1 MAEVGTILAIVQIA
15 DRVIGLCKY
24 WIETIR
30 DAPSDL
36 RSILLETSML
46 QATFKNIEFLATC
59 GDALSTTI
67 SDMLDP
73 NGPIEHCRKVL
84 MELTNLIPPEVVL
97 AAHNSM
103 SRKERTKMMLA
114 RLAWPLRENKA
125 HKLLQELGRFKTTIG
140 LALTTQS
147 AQDIQAV
154 KTNTV
159 QMLNMLSDNHRHEFY
174 RWLERTDPSS
184 LHNRSLRLVEDG
196 TCTWILRSPDW
207 SDWLAKRFRCIW
219 LHGIPGAGKTIL
231 ASYLVNTV
239 KDHCNKATT
248 SKLAFAYYYCYF
260 GHNQDEA
267 APFLRWLITQLCRQL
282 KAIPTYAYNLFEQG
296 CEPSLPELLTCLSKS
311 LECFDTAYVIID
323 AVDESKPRDDILKVI
338 RDLACDARFHNL
350 QILATS
356 REYVDIERVLVGI
369 SRPVSMS
376 NPFIA
381 EDIRSYVHTTLQT
394 NDKFKRWP
402 QQLLTEVE
410 EALSAGAKGMFR
422 WAVCQLDRLKRFREA
437 QAVRKALATLPKTL
451 DETYER
457 IFLEIPEEDKPL
469 VRQCLGWIDFHNKV
483 YGVSVP
489 VSIVV
494 HAIHSAIDD
503 LSLDVTP
510 TSMDEEDL
518 RETCGCLVRI
528 ADDMGFPT
536 NLGDGDQDAPIVPV
550 VSFAHYTVR
559 EFLGSERISASTA
572 NYFALEEDKIQSNIL
587 TQVLRTALDFAS
599 LKPMD
604 PSNYSERLE
613 VKKILF
619 NELVGN
625 FQLYCAISVMI
636 SLSILADQISC
647 HPDLIDIMFRLLSPL
662 GSHFKNIMESLAH
675 IEDLLFLV
683 FNSFNR
689 VGEFGNFWSLVWDTN
704 FQSTTDDAKML
715 FEILIIAG
723 PETKLT
729 EKLIKNTAR
738 AVDLFYAPLAFIIDM
753 KRSLG
758 YGNAETSSICYK
770 GSMVEFFAQNEITGG
785 QLCLRFILDQMQHL
799 LNPNAVLYFFAG
811 SSGQYLY
818 GEEHQEYL
826 IRRIIE
832 LGADP
837 NCYGYAT
844 TPLQIAVANMDNDGA
859 DTLLQAGADPTRV
872 GDPDGIRLSGILR
885 DFQDLEGM
893 GPIDICRRKSCEAKV
908 LEEKQSCQLIEA
920 LLIRYRMAIPYLMEC

>member
-36 RSILLETSML
+36 RSIPLETSML

-282 KAIPTYAYNLFEQG
+282 KAIPHTHITYSSRDVSPVY
-296 CEPSLPELLTCLSKS
+296 PSFSH
-311 LECFDTAYVIID
+311 

-356 REYVDIERVLVGI
+356 REYVDIERVLAGI

-402 QQLLTEVE
+402 QQLLTKVE

-469 VRQCLGWIDFHNKV
+469 VRQCLGWVDFHNKV
-483 YGVSVP
+483 YGVFVP

-528 ADDMGFPT
+528 ADDIGFST

-599 LKPMD
+599 LEPMG
-604 PSNYSERLE
+604 PSNHSEMLE

-619 NELVGN
+619 KELVGN
-625 FQLYCAISVMI
+625 FHLYCAISVMI
-636 SLSILADQISC
+636 SLPTLADQISC

-675 IEDLLFLV
+675 LEKLLFLV
-683 FNSFNR
+683 TYSCNPR
-689 VGEFGNFWSLVWDTN
+689 TEFEDSWSLVWDIN

-729 EKLIKNTAR
+729 EKLIKNTGR
-738 AVDLFYAPLAFIIDM
+738 AVDLFYAPLAFTMDM
-753 KRSLG
+753 ERNLG
-758 YGNAETSSICYK
+758 NGHSETSSICYK
-770 GSMVEFFAQNEITGG
+770 GSMVEFFAQNETAGG
-785 QLCLRFILDQMQHL
+785 QLCLRSILDQMQHL
-799 LNPNAVLYFFAG
+799 LNPNAVLYFFVG
-811 SSGQYLY
+811 SSGHCEDGFREQ
-818 GEEHQEYL
+818 QDYL

-844 TPLQIAVANMDNDGA
+844 TPLQIAVANMDYDGA

-893 GPIDICRRKSCEAKV
+893 APKDICRSRACEVEDPEDKEV
-908 LEEKQSCQLIEA
+908 WQMLEE
-920 LLIRYRMAIPYLMEC
+920 LLLRYRPAIPCLMEC